1 MFGVIYF
8 IFIKIGT
15 KLPNGGNI
23 VGDNSQVIRQ
33 IVPQIQNS
41 VKNCSLKKLG
51 SSSIYFQLITYL
63 KNFLSHSSE

>member
-1 MFGVIYF
+1 MNQISSPGGTRMFGVIYF

-15 KLPNGGNI
+15 KLPNGGNT

-41 VKNCSLKKLG
+41 VKKMFS
-51 SSSIYFQLITYL
+51 
-63 KNFLSHSSE
+63 